1 MPPCAVRTTNQ
12 VPAGLA
18 PGSGGNLCC
27 LIGRGRNV
35 IRLISRKQHSCV
47 KLLSVVFAYLLAA
60 ASTLAVPG
68 RIVSTSPSITEVLFA
83 LGLGP
88 HVVGVSNYCEY
99 PPQVKEL
106 PKVGTFLRPDAESIA
121 RLKPDLVIVHK
132 LPNDLANRLAALHI
146 AYAEVD
152 GGGLTDAYDEIRQI
166 GEATGAKEQAE
177 KLIATMHARLDQI
190 RAQTARKTKPRV
202 IFVIGRDPGTLSNL
216 IVVGHDN
223 FLDELIAV
231 AGGVNIIS
239 EQSSQPYPHI
249 SLETILRNQ
258 PDVLIDMGDMGSG
271 PEERERKA
279 EENRVLWDAV
289 PNLSAVK
296 SNHVYCL
303 TSTAFVVPGPRAVEA
318 AEILFTLLQVE
329 KPE

>member
-1 MPPCAVRTTNQ
+1 MRRTFRRQPPSY
-12 VPAGLA
+12 L
-18 PGSGGNLCC
+18 
-27 LIGRGRNV
+27 
-35 IRLISRKQHSCV
+35 
-47 KLLSVVFAYLLAA
+47 KLLAVVLTCVLAG
-60 ASTLAVPG
+60 ASALAKPE
-68 RIVSTSPSITEVLFA
+68 RIVSTSPSITEMLFA

-106 PKVGTFLRPDAESIA
+106 PKVGTYLRPDAERIA

-132 LPNDLANRLAALHI
+132 LPNDLTNRLAALHI

-152 GGGLTDAYDEIRQI
+152 RGGLTDAYEEIREI
-166 GEATGAKEQAE
+166 GDATGAKTQAD
-177 KLIATMHARLDQI
+177 KLIETMRARLDQI
-190 RAQTARKTKPRV
+190 HAQTEGKKKSRV
-202 IFVIGRDPGTLSNL
+202 IFVIGRDPGMLSNL

-223 FLDELIAV
+223 FLDELIEV
-231 AGGVNIIS
+231 AGGVNVIA

-258 PDVLIDMGDMGSG
+258 PDILIDMGDMGSG

-279 EENRVLWDAV
+279 KENRALWDSV

-296 SNHVYCL
+296 QGHVYCL

-318 AEILFTLLQVE
+318 AEILFTLLQGK